1 VTEYFN
7 IMKPPY
13 RFNIQPKHPPRGEM
27 TGDWAGY
34 DKGTGYE
41 FWGLRKYLPGDSWS
55 RIDWKA
61 RARSGELYVR
71 EFLKDSAYT
80 LLLICDVSPSM
91 HFGNKFDLTCDL
103 AMSLAHAALRTN
115 NPCGLLLFADKVLS
129 WHPPSA
135 APRQFHR
142 IVTALQ
148 QAPAAQCRQT
158 CLAPALDFITK
169 RLPSCLG
176 VIISDFHT
184 DLAGLAGLMDAAD
197 SRLPGH
203 EMVALQV
210 LEESEYALSG
220 LEDGL
225 LTFQDME
232 SGTQLALD
240 LSRKQEFNALLR
252 RRREQI
258 GRTLA
263 RARIDSTILP
273 VGAADIQSRVNT
285 LFARRLVARV

>member
-1 VTEYFN
+1 
-7 IMKPPY
+7 MKPPY
-13 RFNIQPKHPPRGEM
+13 RFNIQLKHPPRSEM
-27 TGDWAGY
+27 AGDWAGH
-34 DKGTGYE
+34 DKGSGYE

-71 EFLKDSAYT
+71 EFLKESAYN

-91 HFGNKFDLTCDL
+91 HFGDKFALTRDL
-103 AMSLAHAALRTN
+103 AVSLAHAALRSN
-115 NPCGLLLFADKVLS
+115 NPCGLLLFADRVLS

-142 IVTALQ
+142 IVTSLQ
-148 QAPAAQCRQT
+148 QASAAKCRQT
-158 CLAPALDFITK
+158 RLASALEFVKK
-169 RLPSCLG
+169 RLDSCLG
-176 VIISDFHT
+176 VIISDFHA
-184 DLAGLAGLMDAAD
+184 DLSGLAGLMDTAD
-197 SRLPGH
+197 SRLPAH

-210 LEESEYALSG
+210 LEDSEYHLTD
-220 LEDGL
+220 LDDGL
-225 LTFQDME
+225 LTLRDME
-232 SGTQLALD
+232 SGGQIALD
-240 LSRKQEFNALLR
+240 FSRKREFNALLR
-252 RRREQI
+252 RQRERT

-285 LFARRLVARV
+285 LFARRLAARV